1 MVRRRWCAFAAIMLV
16 ALALTSCG
24 AGARS
29 RGVMAKDD
37 EDRLLAAIPVDI
49 RGHCV
54 AESLGN
60 VWEGE
65 GSTTAVAGHP
75 GAIAGFFCRW
85 EPASGGPGSVSLSY
99 LLFPDR
105 STMYEDYW
113 THWGVSTGLGGDCR
127 GKKSSESLILK
138 DGERA
143 GRVFCAGGAFQP
155 EITWTDD
162 DVLVLSHALQI
173 PFADVGAAELYAWW
187 VDRQPG
193 EIVLRVPAPRA

>member
-1 MVRRRWCAFAAIMLV
+1 
-16 ALALTSCG
+16 
-24 AGARS
+24 
-29 RGVMAKDD
+29 MAKED
-37 EDRLLAAIPVDI
+37 EDRLLAAIPEDI

-65 GSTTAVAGHP
+65 NPTAAVTGHP
-75 GAIAGFFCRW
+75 DAIAGFFCRW
-85 EPASGGPGSVSLSY
+85 EPASGGAGSVSLRY

-113 THWGVSTGLGGDCR
+113 TRWGVSIGVGGDCR
-127 GKKSSESLILK
+127 GKKSSESVFLK
-138 DGERA
+138 EGGRA

-162 DVLVLSHALQI
+162 NKLVLTHAMQI
-173 PFADVGAAELYAWW
+173 PFAHIGAAELYTWW
-187 VDRQPG
+187 IDQQHG
-193 EIVLRVPAPRA
+193 EVVLRVPTSGA